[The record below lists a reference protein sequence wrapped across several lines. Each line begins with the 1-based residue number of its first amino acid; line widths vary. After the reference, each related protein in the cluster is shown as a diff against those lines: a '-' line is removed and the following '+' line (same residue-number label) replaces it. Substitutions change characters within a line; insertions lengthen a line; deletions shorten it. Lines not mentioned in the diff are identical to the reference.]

1 MKRYSIFLMLVLIG
15 LFNTSCIK
23 RKCRDSSATN
33 GAVISSGPSDN
44 SLCIYSKVVFY
55 TSSGYHLNSTINK
68 IEIYINQVYVGDVT
82 AVYANAPG
90 NCTASGTLGYQF
102 LDKNPIDWEAK
113 IILTN
118 GQIAYTNGVLNPSS
132 NSCIIQDIFQ

>member
-1 MKRYSIFLMLVLIG
+1 MLVLIG

-90 NCTASGTLGYQF
+90 NCTAGGTLGYQF

-132 NSCIIQDIFQ
+132 NSCIVQDIFQ